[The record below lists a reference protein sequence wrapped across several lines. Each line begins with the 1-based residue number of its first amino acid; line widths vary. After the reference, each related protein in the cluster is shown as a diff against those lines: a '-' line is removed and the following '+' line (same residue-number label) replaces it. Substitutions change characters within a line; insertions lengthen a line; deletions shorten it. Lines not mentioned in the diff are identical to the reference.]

1 MSELNPSALHGP
13 YSISEKQDGTDH
25 SNAKNPFLLASGLS
39 LSMLPRDFDMFEA
52 FVKILDKKLTHEQ
65 SFFELLRYYDVE
77 LSIL

>member
-1 MSELNPSALHGP
+1 
-13 YSISEKQDGTDH
+13 
-25 SNAKNPFLLASGLS
+25 
-39 LSMLPRDFDMFEA
+39 MLPRDFDMFEA